1 MVKRK
6 EKENCLSRF
15 MSHFGHVEY
24 ETLVGHM
31 DGGIWKRAGYFGLS
45 LKRERDLGEKLKI
58 HKYIDDN

>member
-1 MVKRK
+1 
-6 EKENCLSRF
+6 

-58 HKYIDDN
+58 QKYIDDN